1 MGQEQSYLNPKG
13 PAQGGLLI
21 SRQVEDKF
29 RKFYQS
35 DVKIYQIYGKIVF
48 GNSKLNDRSLCQV
61 EVLEAVCGCE
71 AKNRY
76 HIRFLDSD
84 TARDC

>member
-1 MGQEQSYLNPKG
+1 MGQEHSYLSPKG

-48 GNSKLNDRSLCQV
+48 GNSKLND
-61 EVLEAVCGCE
+61 
-71 AKNRY
+71 
-76 HIRFLDSD
+76 
-84 TARDC
+84 